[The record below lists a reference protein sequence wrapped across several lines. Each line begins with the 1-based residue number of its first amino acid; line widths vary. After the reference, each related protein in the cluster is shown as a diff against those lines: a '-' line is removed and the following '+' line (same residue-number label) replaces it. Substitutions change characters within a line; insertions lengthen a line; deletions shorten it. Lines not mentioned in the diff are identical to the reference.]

1 MGVGLYISRE
11 IIFHHGGS
19 MRVSSEEGKGS
30 TFCFSVPY
38 SPRRERTEL
47 HSWFAQRR

>member
-11 IIFHHGGS
+11 SIFHHGGS

-38 SPRRERTEL
+38 APQREQEEF
-47 HSWFAQRR
+47 HS